1 MAPPDR
7 QHRMS
12 QAFRVSV
19 GVLLLPA
26 LCLAAGVRVVGVTP
40 GQSADVVIE
49 NGAPV
54 TLQVGETV
62 EGITLLSADRAGV
75 VITADGV
82 RQALPLVAD
91 PSIEHASESST
102 VTLSADAR
110 GQFLTSG
117 AVNGRP
123 VRFIVDT
130 GATLTTLSR
139 TEATRIGLDYS
150 RGRINKVQTANGDA
164 QGWRVSLG
172 AVRVGD
178 VTVRDVDAIVVDNET
193 LPVALLGMSF
203 LGRFDMQRQ
212 GSTLVLRRSRREPT

>member
-1 MAPPDR
+1 APPDR
-7 QHRMS
+7 LARMS
-12 QAFRVSV
+12 HAFRISV

-26 LCLAAGVRVVGVTP
+26 LCLAAGVRVVAVTP

-62 EGITLLSADRAGV
+62 DGVTLLSADRAGV
-75 VITADGV
+75 VIAADGV

-91 PSIEHASESST
+91 PSIEHAAESSS

-117 AVNGRP
+117 TVNGRA
-123 VRFIVDT
+123 VRFLVDT

-150 RGRINKVQTANGDA
+150 RGRITKVQTANGDA

-193 LPVALLGMSF
+193 LPG
-203 LGRFDMQRQ
+203 
-212 GSTLVLRRSRREPT
+212 

>member
-1 MAPPDR
+1 MR
-7 QHRMS
+7 
-12 QAFRVSV
+12 QAFRIAV
-19 GVLLLPA
+19 GVLVLPA
-26 LCLAAGVRVVGVTP
+26 FCVAAGVRVVAVTP

-75 VITADGV
+75 VIAADGA

-91 PSIEHASESST
+91 PSIAPAAESRT

-117 AVNGRP
+117 TVNGRP

-150 RGRINKVQTANGDA
+150 RGKITKVQTANGDA
-164 QGWRVSLG
+164 QGWRVSLA

-203 LGRFDMQRQ
+203 LGGFDMQRQ
-212 GSTLVLRRSRREPT
+212 GSTLVLRRSR

>member
-1 MAPPDR
+1 MAPPVR
-7 QHRMS
+7 LTRMS
-12 QAFRVSV
+12 QLFRVSV
-19 GVLLLPA
+19 AVLLLPA
-26 LCLAAGVRVVGVTP
+26 LCLAAGVRVVAVMP
-40 GQSADVVIE
+40 GQSADIVLE
-49 NGAPV
+49 HGAPV

-62 EGITLLSADRAGV
+62 EGITLLSVDRAGA
-75 VITADGV
+75 VISTDGV
-82 RQALPLVAD
+82 RETLPLVAD
-91 PSIEHASESST
+91 PSIEHAAKSST

-117 AVNGRP
+117 TVNGRP

-139 TEATRIGLDYS
+139 AEATRIGLDYS
-150 RGRINKVQTANGDA
+150 RGRITKVQTANGEA
-164 QGWRVSLG
+164 EGWRLSLG

-178 VTVRDVDAIVVDNET
+178 VTVRDVEAIVVDNET

-212 GSTLVLRRSRREPT
+212 GSTLVLRRSG